1 MKRTSFDSS
10 FRWLAPL
17 LAVSWFTTPLRAAQE
32 TELKDDTGKT
42 IIRYVV
48 ESPEGL
54 APAGTTDPTRQVG
67 LFLCFPEHDRPT
79 GDEILPVRES
89 LKRQGIDFIL
99 NAKVSKVDRKD
110 GSGTCPCASG
120 EP

>member
-54 APAGTTDPTRQVG
+54 AAAGTTW
-67 LFLCFPEHDRPT
+67 
-79 GDEILPVRES
+79 
-89 LKRQGIDFIL
+89 
-99 NAKVSKVDRKD
+99 
-110 GSGTCPCASG
+110 
-120 EP
+120 